1 METLRINVATADD
14 IIADLAAERKLG
26 EPVYSFPTWE
36 TLHATLTPNRVALLA
51 ALKGKGAV
59 TMREAARLV
68 GRDFRPVHA
77 DIALLLKVGLLDR
90 TPEGVIFPFADLHI
104 DVTGIALVA

>member
-14 IIADLAAERKLG
+14 IIADLTEGKNVG
-26 EPVYSFPTWE
+26 EAIYSFPTWE
-36 TLHATLTPNRVALLA
+36 ALHATLTPNRVALLA
-51 ALKGKGAV
+51 SLKGKGAV

-68 GRDFRPVHA
+68 RRDFRPVHA
-77 DIALLLKVGLLDR
+77 DIAALLKVGILDR
-90 TPEGVIFPFADLHI
+90 TPAGVIFPFKDLHI